1 MTRKK
6 IEIKKIDNISSRQV
20 TFSKRRKGLFKK
32 AQELNT
38 LCDAEIALIVFSTTS
53 KLFQYATSSMQQL
66 IERRNQHSPIQKSD
80 PPSAVLQV
88 ESGAASNYDML
99 RKKEEQKARELR
111 QLNGE
116 DLQGLTL
123 NELNKLEEQLI
134 KGLSNAS
141 KVKDELF
148 TQEIYTLKR
157 KGAVLTEE
165 NHKLKQISSS
175 IANEQRS
182 SFKSIVCNSSYLPEE
197 DHGRDTNL
205 KLGLP

>member
-1 MTRKK
+1 MK
-6 IEIKKIDNISSRQV
+6 IKLRTPHPHPHPHPTPPF
-20 TFSKRRKGLFKK
+20 TFLRNSEYIFGTQIVWESGLS
-32 AQELNT
+32 N
-38 LCDAEIALIVFSTTS
+38 LIPSPHFLHSF
-53 KLFQYATSSMQQL
+53 LPPHQPPFMQQL

-205 KLGLP
+205 KLG

>member
-1 MTRKK
+1 MK
-6 IEIKKIDNISSRQV
+6 IKLRTPHPHPHPTSHSTIYISEEFGIHIRHSNC
-20 TFSKRRKGLFKK
+20 FGIG
-32 AQELNT
+32 T
-38 LCDAEIALIVFSTTS
+38 LKSHTLTSLSSFIPATASTS
-53 KLFQYATSSMQQL
+53 L
-66 IERRNQHSPIQKSD
+66 HSPIQKSD

-175 IANEQRS
+175 FANEQRS

-205 KLGLP
+205 KLGD